1 MPSVNSFKSH
11 FNLGLRSISIF
22 DESRQIGSNQEFNY
36 TSIFA
41 SPESKSFH
49 IQGKMNREQSP
60 EDKIHTQTL
69 PKPTAYRHDKG
80 I

>member
-1 MPSVNSFKSH
+1 MFYIL
-11 FNLGLRSISIF
+11 FI
-22 DESRQIGSNQEFNY
+22 EFNY

-60 EDKIHTQTL
+60 EDKIPTQTL